1 MQLNSL
7 SNSLS
12 NSPKKIKLQTTSFV
26 DNDKYDTIGIVMG
39 VSVRAISTL
48 RQAFTNIVGIAG
60 GRQASLENKL
70 ISARKEAIDE
80 LLENAKLAGA
90 DEVFGINVD
99 MFESKIGEHGFFIV
113 STTGTSVKIKK

>member
-1 MQLNSL
+1 MSLNKP
-7 SNSLS
+7 S

-60 GRQASLENKL
+60 GRQTSLENKL